1 MKIRKLLLFT
11 FSFLLFPQLL
21 SANIFN
27 QPRRVSVL
35 STRHFDFIYPKE
47 AEESVSYLSLF
58 ADETFEE
65 AADFFSIKKLF
76 RLPVA
81 ITFDSDSFSIE
92 YTPSPYH
99 RITIYQAASDGAKQ
113 YAEEALYEEFKK
125 TLYRVCA
132 AAKRS
137 SFWEVTS
144 AIVGGDALQPALL
157 LNMPSAFFEG
167 IVETAANGAYE
178 KESKEAGTAD
188 IKKESTS
195 SKRPA
200 SGRALSEKAEKAE
213 EAESSKG
220 AISSNGIKNTEAS
233 GQILTYSENLS
244 PFNFQTASSITKDGF
259 QLALIAEAKE
269 KGYFPLWTDL
279 QGSRDVYSTGLSQAC
294 MNAFSAYLFYRFG
307 PEKIREYYTKA
318 GEVNFFS
325 LARGKFKK
333 VFGLS
338 LNQVWED
345 FYNSVPLLTE
355 IAEEKKAYLDEKVRT
370 KVQQTEK
377 LSQGDNLSNWAEIS
391 PAADFEGSSNISNG
405 DNLSD
410 SSILL
415 SMEGSLNTFNWLY
428 KIKDSLYFF
437 DFSHSEIAFL
447 DTKAPL
453 REIDQGRGRRNLLCE
468 ITSIKNLSL
477 SDDQKY
483 LVMSFLSP
491 LHNRT
496 LYKDTVRL
504 YDLEKKAFTIQK
516 YPLSKGALFDF
527 SIETKAVAG
536 YQKIAGKSY
545 LKVYPLKEDISSQEI
560 YSLPLPFGLQTEAL
574 IPLATGKLLMVLRSR
589 AENAKNTEKGLLL
602 VFHDCFYNKQKI
614 YKLPLQAHLFKKE
627 DQNTISFSWTQEGS
641 YQSGRRGIIKLNKE
655 ASLEQVLLQK
665 ESIPGGIYDSF
676 LSKGILYYSNHS
688 DKEHLLKAIP
698 EEKISYQSL
707 NLKEIKA
714 DNIEEMG
721 TDKNSEG
728 QVTSKSEKLPE
739 SQKEDDILKKR
750 YPDLFT
756 FEKWEKAQKKAV
768 NGSLNGYP
776 ISKYHLYKYSLKG
789 STIPLFPV
797 SAIDF
802 SEFTFAP
809 GLGASY
815 LTNTDP
821 LENIEGLI
829 SFCAGYIDT
838 NQKTF
843 TTDNDFSLCAM
854 VNTSI
859 LPFDIGA
866 SALWKF
872 DKEGHYNLEGLL
884 SAKWNTTIALPHN
897 VLTLSFGQLWSAS
910 TTYYNWED
918 GTITEKTNW
927 PSLQESYYTSKTHFK
942 IDFSN
947 IKQKG
952 MSSFEKSGIRTSLSL
967 IGINDP
973 QKALKKQ
980 TEKIDEENQFTAAM
994 DFGFFLPYTIPA
1006 FGLENW
1012 VICMPLE
1019 VRSLWYQENGTSS
1032 DSYVEILLAGYE
1044 FQKSIPGLNLYFQ
1057 RAGLKLGYDLVLF
1070 YDTLKTEDPD
1080 IRDLEGF
1087 INAVRES
1094 AVDDFIYLNFQTDFS
1109 PIVGKFSKT
1118 TKFTG
1123 GLQFRMHLRS
1133 GKGEVKAIFNMGL

>member
-1 MKIRKLLLFT
+1 MEIRKLLLFT
-11 FSFLLFPQLL
+11 ISFLLFPQFL

-58 ADETFEE
+58 ADKTFEE

-76 RLPVA
+76 RIPVA
-81 ITFDSDSFSIE
+81 ITFDSDSFSVE

-99 RITIYQAASDGAKQ
+99 RITIYQAGSDGSKQ
-113 YAEEALYEEFKK
+113 YAEEALYEEFRK

-132 AAKRS
+132 SAKRS
-137 SFWEVTS
+137 RFWEVTS
-144 AIVGGDALQPALL
+144 AIVGGDALQPAVL
-157 LNMPSAFFEG
+157 LNMPASFFEG
-167 IVETAANGAYE
+167 IVETSANGNFE
-178 KESKEAGTAD
+178 KESKEA
-188 IKKESTS
+188 
-195 SKRPA
+195 
-200 SGRALSEKAEKAE
+200 
-213 EAESSKG
+213 ESSKE

-233 GQILTYSENLS
+233 GQTLTYSENLS

-269 KGYFPLWTDL
+269 KGSFPAWTDL

-294 MNAFSAYLFYRFG
+294 MNAFAAYLFYRFG

-345 FYNSVPLLTE
+345 FYKSVPLSSELEEQDVLSEHEVLAEQERMAELGINE
-355 IAEEKKAYLDEKVRT
+355 IAEKKKA
-370 KVQQTEK
+370 
-377 LSQGDNLSNWAEIS
+377 LSSET
-391 PAADFEGSSNISNG
+391 
-405 DNLSD
+405 SD
-410 SSILL
+410 PSTLL
-415 SMEGSLNTFNWLY
+415 FMEQSLNTFNWLY
-428 KIKDSLYFF
+428 KIQDRLYFF
-437 DFSHSEIAFL
+437 DSSHSEIACL
-447 DTKAPL
+447 ETKLPL
-453 REIDQGRGRRNLLCE
+453 SEIAEGKGRRNLICE
-468 ITSIKNLSL
+468 ITSLKNLSL
-477 SDDQKY
+477 SDDQKF
-483 LVMSFLSP
+483 LVLSFLSP

-504 YDLEKKAFTIQK
+504 YDLEKRAFTIQK
-516 YPLSKGALFDF
+516 YPLSKGTLFDY
-527 SIETKAVAG
+527 SVETKGVAG
-536 YQKIAGKSY
+536 YQKIEGKTY

-560 YSLPLPFGLQTEAL
+560 YSLPLPFGVQTEAL
-574 IPLATGKLLMVLRSR
+574 IPLATGKLLLVLRSQTKE
-589 AENAKNTEKGLLL
+589 ENGLLL
-602 VFHDCFYNKQKI
+602 LFHDCFYNRQKI
-614 YKLPLQAHLFKKE
+614 YSLPLQAHLFKKE
-627 DQNTISFSWTQEGS
+627 DQSTISFSWTKAGS
-641 YQSGRRGIIKLNKE
+641 YQSGRRGVIKLKSD
-655 ASLEQVLLQK
+655 ASLDQLLLQ
-665 ESIPGGIYDSF
+665 EENISGGVYDSI
-676 LSKGILYYSNHS
+676 LSEGILYYSNHS

-698 EEKISYQSL
+698 DDKISYQSL
-707 NLKEIKA
+707 PLKEIPA
-714 DNIEEMG
+714 EEVKKEESN
-721 TDKNSEG
+721 T
-728 QVTSKSEKLPE
+728 EKLND
-739 SQKEDDILKKR
+739 SGDTLKDR
-750 YPDLFT
+750 YPQLFT
-756 FEKWEKAQKKAV
+756 FDQWESSQKKAV

-797 SAIDF
+797 SAINF

-872 DKEGHYNLEGLL
+872 DEEGHYNLEGLL

-918 GTITEKTNW
+918 GTITEKANW

-952 MSSFEKSGIRTSLSL
+952 MSTFEKSGIRTSLSL

-980 TEKIDEENQFTAAM
+980 TDKIDEENQFTAAL

-1087 INAVRES
+1087 INAVKES
-1094 AVDDFIYLNFQTDFS
+1094 AIDDFIYLNFQTDFS
-1109 PIVGKFSKT
+1109 PIVGKFSKS

-1123 GLQFRMHLRS
+1123 GLQFCMHLRS